1 MWMSLP
7 LPQPPGIGGT
17 YWTRC
22 GSVRILLRVSR
33 NSRLD
38 ATARSV
44 IALRDGP
51 GERIMGLAAM
61 DQGDPPAPTITLV
74 LADDHNV
81 MRSGLRMLLDAESDF
96 EVVAESRDVL
106 SAFQAVRGHRPDVL
120 VLDLNMPGGSS
131 IEAIRRLGP
140 ISPKTSVVVLTM
152 EQDRAFVRDALDAGA
167 KGYVQK
173 QAAGRELVR
182 AIRAAAAGR
191 A

>member
-1 MWMSLP
+1 
-7 LPQPPGIGGT
+7 
-17 YWTRC
+17 
-22 GSVRILLRVSR
+22 
-33 NSRLD
+33 
-38 ATARSV
+38 
-44 IALRDGP
+44 
-51 GERIMGLAAM
+51 MGLAAM

-140 ISPKTSVVVLTM
+140 SPPRRRWSS
-152 EQDRAFVRDALDAGA
+152 
-167 KGYVQK
+167 
-173 QAAGRELVR
+173 
-182 AIRAAAAGR
+182 
-191 A
+191 